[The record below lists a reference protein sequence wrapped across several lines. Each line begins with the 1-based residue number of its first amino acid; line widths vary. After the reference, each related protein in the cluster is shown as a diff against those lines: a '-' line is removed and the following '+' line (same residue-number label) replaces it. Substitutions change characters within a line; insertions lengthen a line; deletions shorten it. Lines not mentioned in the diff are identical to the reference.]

1 MKSKDAMKPDIIE
14 LDKSD
19 KKNIL
24 TKKCYLKTIYVDFHI
39 SSVNTKETKNEEL
52 LTLSGVKIHIG

>member
-24 TKKCYLKTIYVDFHI
+24 TKKCYLKTIYLDFYI

>member
-52 LTLSGVKIHIG
+52 LTLSGVKIDIG